1 MSEGSSKRRDC
12 SVCMLGKMTNDR
24 NRDPRARSTI
34 SLHLAHTDLARP
46 IYPVSSGGFKAFTD
60 DYSGASFV
68 YFQ

>member
-1 MSEGSSKRRDC
+1 
-12 SVCMLGKMTNDR
+12 MLGKMTNDR

-34 SLHLAHTDLARP
+34 PLHLAHTDLARP
-46 IYPVSSGGFKAFTD
+46 IYPVFSGGFKYAKAFTD